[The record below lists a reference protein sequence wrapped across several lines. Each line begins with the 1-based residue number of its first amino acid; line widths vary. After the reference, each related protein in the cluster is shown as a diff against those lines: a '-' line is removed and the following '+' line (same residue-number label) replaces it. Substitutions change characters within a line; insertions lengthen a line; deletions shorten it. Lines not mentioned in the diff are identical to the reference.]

1 MKLKKLLNEELPLIK
16 FNYKNYKKDK
26 SPKVQVLDFN
36 YPGIKGQKTY
46 GQREDI
52 LGFNTNYYKEKRF
65 GKEAID
71 DIDTFARL
79 IKADN
84 KEKYQRIK
92 DFYPD
97 ALPYIRRYQ
106 KKHIKKLKLKK
117 GRLWEPVDWSD
128 CEDYNK
134 DLI

>member
-1 MKLKKLLNEELPLIK
+1 MKLKELLNEELPLIK
-16 FNYKNYKKDK
+16 FKYGNYKKDK
-26 SPKVQVLDFN
+26 TPKVQVLDFN

-52 LGFNTNYYKEKRF
+52 LGFNVNYFKEKKT

-97 ALPYIRRYQ
+97 ALPYIRRYK

-117 GRLWEPVDWSD
+117 GKLWEPADWVD
-128 CEDYNK
+128 CEEYDK
-134 DLI
+134 DLV